1 VYAAVTDLICVALVF
16 VLAAFLFAM
25 SVAIVMTAEGLK
37 LLLRKWESA
46 WLNDPLR
53 LMAADWKGYERD

>member
-1 VYAAVTDLICVALVF
+1 VYAALTDLICVALVF

-37 LLLRKWESA
+37 LLLRKWESVSE
-46 WLNDPLR
+46 R
-53 LMAADWKGYERD
+53 LDSEGKQHHAVGQQ